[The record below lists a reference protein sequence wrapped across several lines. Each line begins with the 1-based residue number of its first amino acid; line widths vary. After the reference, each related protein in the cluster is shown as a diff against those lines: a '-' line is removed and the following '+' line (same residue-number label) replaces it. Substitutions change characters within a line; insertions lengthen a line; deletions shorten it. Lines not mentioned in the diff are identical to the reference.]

1 MCIVSG
7 RSIGTTVTG
16 GSSFASPPGTITIA
30 PVAVTVP
37 VTDTPAVTSL
47 KKEYHISWIHNCTGG
62 HQRN

>member
-16 GSSFASPPGTITIA
+16 GSSFAPPPGTITMS
-30 PVAVTVP
+30 PWAVTVP

-47 KKEYHISWIHNCTGG
+47 KKNSIRPEFIY
-62 HQRN
+62 